1 MPTGEDM
8 ILFVDRAGIYHAMQ
22 PLCALRPEQ
31 VAQLTERFRTLARLT
46 AQLDPHAPD
55 QALLQGMATTRGA
68 ILALVLPTVDPQ
80 ELNQLDSNRQLTHIV
95 EWQKIH
101 MPPTHVLL
109 PT

>member
-22 PLCALRPEQ
+22 PMRALRPEQ
-31 VAQLTERFRTLARLT
+31 VAQLTERYRTLARLT
-46 AQLDPHAPD
+46 AELDTHAPN
-55 QALLQGMATTRGA
+55 QALLQEISTTRAA

-80 ELNQLDSNRQLTHIV
+80 ELNQLDPNRQLTHIV

-101 MPPTHVLL
+101 MPPAQALL